1 MKQSKLHHPTTLHK
15 VASMPCRNFW
25 RGFSVPRKGVI
36 RMAKTDGGLK
46 KVHVPA
52 HTKADGTPVR
62 EHYRS
67 TPNNPPAKPA
77 KK

>member
-1 MKQSKLHHPTTLHK
+1 
-15 VASMPCRNFW
+15 
-25 RGFSVPRKGVI
+25 
-36 RMAKTDGGLK
+36 MAKTDSGLK

-52 HTKADGTPVR
+52 RIKSDGTQVK

-67 TPNNPPAKPA
+67 TPNKTLAKPA